1 MRISEF
7 AEIADMSQF
16 HYTMESIDVFQ
27 TQPKQYGLFTMY
39 SCGPKNKH
47 GLLIVSQYVIH
58 DY

>member
-27 TQPKQYGLFTMY
+27 TQQKQYGLVY
-39 SCGPKNKH
+39 SLCVVVVQKINMA
-47 GLLIVSQYVIH
+47 Y
-58 DY
+58 